1 MNSQHRKYVV
11 LSSVLMLRIASWLQ
25 TNYLGVTIYSNS
37 NSSSNIITSRRLRE
51 VMNCEKFNKVSSP
64 SISSYRRT
72 APTALGIKKQ
82 VVEQITAN
90 VFRRPY

>member
-1 MNSQHRKYVV
+1 MNSQHRKY
-11 LSSVLMLRIASWLQ
+11 VLMLRIASWLQ

-37 NSSSNIITSRRLRE
+37 NSSSNIITSRRLRK
-51 VMNCEKFNKVSSP
+51 VMNCEKLNKVSSP

-72 APTALGIKKQ
+72 APTALGIKQ